1 MYRNSSYIMNIKLYE
16 QMGILPFRHFV
27 VAIHIITLL
36 QQEIVMTV
44 LMQLHQKN
52 IKIKKHE
59 ADL

>member
-1 MYRNSSYIMNIKLYE
+1 MNIKLYE